1 MRAYVATNMLGVFA
15 FDEKGNLL
23 EKILF
28 PKSAEKIA
36 ERLAKSRS
44 GEILKEEQDILRA
57 LKARGI
63 MEVAWGKRA
72 KSALITTIYE
82 PDNLGEKALQ
92 DQFRGLAMQFKWS
105 TTQAE
110 LNEMLT
116 KVNIALTRTKLKEE
130 KKDRILMRAVSALD
144 ELDRE
149 LNTLSELLREWYG
162 LYFPEAVRSV
172 KSNEKLSELLS
183 HGKREKLPDKEIAG
197 LAGSTSGME
206 FSEDDLNAVSS
217 FAGSIH
223 DLFQRKRQL
232 TEYIEASAKGAIPN
246 MSAVAGAVIACR
258 LLNLAGGLEKM
269 AKMPSSTI
277 QLLGAEKALFRH
289 LKDKTKAPKYG
300 ALFAHPLIQQAPKE
314 RRGKVARLISAKL
327 SLAARTDFFSKEDKS
342 EEFTNQL
349 QMQVKRFTQ

>member
-1 MRAYVATNMLGVFA
+1 MRAYVATCMVGVFA
-15 FDEKGNLL
+15 FDEKGELL

-28 PKSAEKIA
+28 PKDAEKIA
-36 ERLAKSRS
+36 ERLSKSRS
-44 GEILKEEQDILRA
+44 GGTIKEEQDMLRA

-63 MEVAWGKRA
+63 MEVAWDKRA
-72 KSALITTIYE
+72 KSNIITTVYE
-82 PDNLGEKALQ
+82 PDNPGKKALQ
-92 DQFRGLAMQFKWS
+92 DRFRGLAMESKWA

-116 KVNIALTRTKLKEE
+116 RVNVLLTKTRLKEE
-130 KKDRILMRAVSALD
+130 KRDRILMRAVSALD
-144 ELDRE
+144 EIGRE
-149 LNTLSELLREWYG
+149 LNTFSELLREWYG

-172 KSNEKLSELLS
+172 KSNERLSELAKA
-183 HGKREKLPDKEIAG
+183 GKREKLPDKELAK

-206 FSEDDLNAVSS
+206 FSEDDLEAVSS
-217 FAGSIH
+217 FAEAVH
-223 DLFQRKRQL
+223 ELFKKEKGL
-232 TEYIEASAKGAIPN
+232 TEYIGSAAREAIPN
-246 MSAVAGAVIACR
+246 MSAVAGPVIACR

-300 ALFAHPLIQQAPKE
+300 ALFAHPYIQQASRE

-342 EEFTNQL
+342 EEFASQL
-349 QMQVKRFTQ
+349 ERQVKRFTK